1 MTVQDQSTATGFT
14 LDFMSDHTSETENL
28 NEENGNS
35 PRNSDFGYE
44 DDTIV
49 VAEDSIP
56 AAQNSEASPQE
67 EPKRRSADFAL
78 PRSMDKIE
86 PQLEETQ
93 TKSADHSSPKKQE
106 ALSQPIEMPSPDP
119 RGKTA
124 LPLER
129 EVSAFEDVPVDE
141 NEPNTVNLPET
152 LSQPDPRPQQSST
165 VATPQNDTNQNRQ
178 DLEAIPSQRQDQLLE
193 GSNLPDAPA

>member
-1 MTVQDQSTATGFT
+1 MTVQDLSTATGFT

-67 EPKRRSADFAL
+67 ESKRRSADFA
-78 PRSMDKIE
+78 
-86 PQLEETQ
+86 
-93 TKSADHSSPKKQE
+93 
-106 ALSQPIEMPSPDP
+106 
-119 RGKTA
+119 
-124 LPLER
+124 
-129 EVSAFEDVPVDE
+129 
-141 NEPNTVNLPET
+141 
-152 LSQPDPRPQQSST
+152 
-165 VATPQNDTNQNRQ
+165 
-178 DLEAIPSQRQDQLLE
+178 
-193 GSNLPDAPA
+193 